1 MFAEG
6 LASPGFMSGQ
16 GAAALLA
23 RISSLEPDARD
34 DDDDLGNA
42 GVLRDL
48 RAGVA
53 PWGGDEGAGP
63 EDEDDEML
71 GGEAR
76 VSRKDKSLGLLA
88 DNFLQLFASGS
99 STSVELEG
107 VATRLG
113 VGRRRIY
120 DIVNVLESLDV
131 VQKDRASSYTWLGL
145 SKMPACVERLL
156 KSKPIVELLVD
167 DPSLAGAAING
178 SRTAGMENV
187 GNETGPVMGAT
198 ANGGADRTDKVEG
211 RKEKSIREL
220 STKFVG
226 LFLQAVATP
235 GMDGVISLEQA
246 ARSLL
251 LHESGGDKPGATAV
265 EPDAGAMKTKVRRL
279 YDICNV
285 LTSLRMIEKIK
296 LPDTSK
302 PAFKWLGV
310 TKETKAVFDASSAA
324 ARPIKAYGGGVNAP
338 VCAKRGRPSTGGA
351 GAQHGAGAADGG
363 ARRQSI
369 ATDCHRVAR
378 ARRDSFEPPLAFAA
392 TPMPSLV
399 VAAAAFPVPAIPIA
413 TAAASE
419 AQWRW
424 THAQAPALPPPTA
437 GAPLNAKPAL
447 AVTRAVPSSS
457 AAFASTVAPPQTAM
471 PVMAQYPSSQYVT
484 AATAAATIATAAT
497 AATAAT
503 LNSASAFAAF
513 APSAAHCPMF
523 GVNVHTG
530 PMLSPCGTRAPATAV
545 RVEEGW
551 CGGAPTPAHVQAEL
565 NGMILDNTPRQ
576 AIAAMLTM
584 GFGAGCD
591 GFRQSHEMGFGAGC
605 GDAPRRSLEA
615 QEVGRSISNEIVWP
629 PLSNEI

>member
-48 RAGVA
+48 GRAGVA

-99 STSVELEG
+99 CTTVELEG

-167 DPSLAGAAING
+167 DPSLAGDAING
-178 SRTAGMENV
+178 TRTAGKENG
-187 GNETGPVMGAT
+187 GNDTGPVMGAT
-198 ANGGADRTDKVEG
+198 ANGAADRADKVEG

-310 TKETKAVFDASSAA
+310 TEETKTVFDASSAA

-351 GAQHGAGAADGG
+351 GAQHGTGAADGG

-399 VAAAAFPVPAIPIA
+399 VAAAAAAFPVPAIPVA
-413 TAAASE
+413 PAAASE

-424 THAQAPALPPPTA
+424 THAQAPPLPPPTA
-437 GAPLNAKPAL
+437 GAPLSAKPAL
-447 AVTRAVPSSS
+447 AVARAVPCSS
-457 AAFASTVAPPQTAM
+457 AAFASTVAPAQAAM
-471 PVMAQYPSSQYVT
+471 PVMAQHPSQYVT
-484 AATAAATIATAAT
+484 AATAAAATIAT

-513 APSAAHCPMF
+513 APSAAHC
-523 GVNVHTG
+523 

-565 NGMILDNTPRQ
+565 NGVVLDNTPRQ

-591 GFRQSHEMGFGAGC
+591 EFRQSHEMGFGAGC
-605 GDAPRRSLEA
+605 GEAPRRSLEA
-615 QEVGRSISNEIVWP
+615 HEVGRSISNEIVWA